1 MIERFP
7 THVLPKRSNFPFYS
21 GIKIFD
27 IEKLNRVAHIDRPSG
42 ARASLYPHISDL
54 RPKLLFER
62 SDSLLICW
70 GDCLMNM
77 IIIHSKD
84 ADINAAKRISV
95 KCEMAWELDC
105 VGCDVQSIDAEFVAV
120 LGLTSKTVQNDT
132 EDDEEQNKWYSVFI
146 RNQDNELEKLR
157 CENLMLKDK

>member
-1 MIERFP
+1 LIAWADE
-7 THVLPKRSNFPFYS
+7 S
-21 GIKIFD
+21 GVKIFD

-42 ARASLYPHISDL
+42 ARASLYPHISHL
-54 RPKLLFER
+54 RPTLLFER

-77 IIIHSKD
+77 IIKNSKD
-84 ADINAAKRISV
+84 ETKRISV

-120 LGLTSKTVQNDT
+120 LGLTSKAMQNDT
-132 EDDEEQNKWYSVFI
+132 DDEEQNKALMEQQRQMSSRV
-146 RNQDNELEKLR
+146 LR
-157 CENLMLKDK
+157 ISIFRLLSLLHEWKIILRRKAKRC